1 MIVSTCSFG
10 SSGSSAVTDYL
21 AECDDAYVFDK
32 LEFSIVTECDGIEDL
47 EYHLMMRN
55 SRHSGCVNAIQRFNK
70 RVKSHLKGWHI
81 RTGIDKEYV
90 KKITGDYIDSL
101 TQVRYKSFSPRIDK
115 RHSEFLQTYVGTSI
129 IRQRLIYWLERKKI
143 ITKNVDFYPLDY
155 VNISIKPDNFY
166 AATKEYLHKLL
177 KGMGC
182 DFTKRMVV
190 LDQAFSGNDPAKSFP
205 FFDDVYAIVV
215 DRDPRDMYIFA
226 KKVLLSKGRF
236 MATDTVENFIQ
247 YYRALRK
254 NQPYKEENPRILNL
268 KFEEMVYNYEAT
280 ADRIDAFLGMHNS
293 KRRTIFIPEMSAAN
307 TCLIRKFPEFAADV
321 KKIEAELPEYLF
333 DFSRYEM
340 IESQNGMFFGKSLNR
355 K

>member
-21 AECDDAYVFDK
+21 AECDDVYVFDK
-32 LEFSIVTECDGIEDL
+32 MEFSIVTECDGIEDL
-47 EYHLMMRN
+47 EYHLMIRN
-55 SRHSGCVNAIQRFNK
+55 SRQSGCINAIQRFNK
-70 RVKSHLKGWHI
+70 RVNKHLKGWNS
-81 RTGIDKEYV
+81 RTGIEKDYV
-90 KKITGDYIDSL
+90 KKLTDKYIASL
-101 TQVRYKSFSPRIDK
+101 TQVKYKSFSPRIDK
-115 RHSEFLQTYVGTSI
+115 RHSEFLQTYVGDAI
-129 IRQRLIYWLERKKI
+129 IRQRLIYWLEKKKI

-166 AATKEYLHKLL
+166 VATKEYLHKLL
-177 KGMGC
+177 EGMGC

-236 MATDTVENFIQ
+236 MPTDSVEEFIK
-247 YYRALRK
+247 YYRVLRK
-254 NQPYKEENPRILNL
+254 GQPYKDSNPRVLNL
-268 KFEEMVYNYEAT
+268 QFEDMVYNYEIT
-280 ADRIDAFLGMHNS
+280 SDRIDSFLGIKNLNR
-293 KRRTIFIPEMSAAN
+293 KTIFIPEMSAAN
-307 TCLIRKFPEFAADV
+307 TCLIHKFSEFAEDI
-321 KKIEAELPEYLF
+321 KKIESELPEYLF
-333 DFSRYEM
+333 DFSKYKM